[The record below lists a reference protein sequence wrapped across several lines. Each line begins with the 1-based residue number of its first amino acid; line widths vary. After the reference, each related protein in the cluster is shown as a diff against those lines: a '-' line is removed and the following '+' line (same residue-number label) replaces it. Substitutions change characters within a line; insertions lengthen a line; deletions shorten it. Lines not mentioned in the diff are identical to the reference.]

1 MLKDYSCGE
10 LRKVHVGKRVTL
22 AGWVHRRRDHGGLVF
37 IDLRDREGIVQ
48 VVFNPEVAKKAHEL
62 GYTLR
67 NEYVIKVVGEVAC
80 RPSGTENTG
89 LSTGEVEVL
98 CTDLKLLN
106 TSRTPPFYIN
116 ENVEVDENLF
126 LKYRYLHLRRPNM
139 RDNIILRHKV
149 VKFMRDFLD
158 AKGFVEI
165 ETPILMKSTPEGA
178 RDYLVPSRIYPG
190 KFYALPQS
198 PQQLKQLLM
207 VAGFEKYYQIARC
220 FRDEDLRADR
230 QPEFTQLDLE
240 MSFVEEEDILNLL
253 EEMFTVLVETIKPE
267 MKVLKPFVR
276 LSYNESIERYG
287 TDKPDIRFG
296 LELRDLSDIV
306 AYSDFAVF
314 RTSIQSGGKVRG
326 ICLPGCAGYSHKQL
340 EELTELAKG
349 YGAKGLI
356 TMALPSEKHLDME
369 QLTANKVKSVVAK
382 YLTDEQVRGILRR
395 FEAKSDDLIL
405 IVAGESKMVD
415 KVLDELRREMGR
427 RLNMSDPNLLA
438 FVFILGYPLLDWNDE
453 TKLWEPMHHPF
464 TAPYEDDISLL
475 DTDPGKARARH
486 YDIVCNGFELSSGS
500 IRIHNRSLQEKI
512 FRLLGYSS
520 DEIAARFGHFLEAL
534 DYGAPP
540 HGGIAPGIDRFVM
553 LLAGAANIREVIA
566 FPKNQNAVDVMS
578 DAPSPVPQQQ
588 LDELSLRLKEEA
600 LAEIKLKANS

>member
-1 MLKDYSCGE
+1 LLKDHSCGE
-10 LRKVHVGKRVTL
+10 LRKAHLGKRVEL
-22 AGWVHRRRDHGGLVF
+22 AGWVHRRRDHGGLIF

-48 VVFNPEVAKKAHEL
+48 VVFNPEISRKAHEL
-62 GYTLR
+62 GNTLR
-67 NEYVIKVVGEVAC
+67 NEYVINVVGEVAC
-80 RPSGTENTG
+80 RPPGTEN
-89 LSTGEVEVL
+89 LSLPTGEVEVI

-190 KFYALPQS
+190 RFYALPQS

-240 MSFVEEEDILNLL
+240 MSFVEEEDILSLL
-253 EEMFTVLVETIKPE
+253 EEMFTVLVETIKPD

-276 LSYNESIERYG
+276 LSYAESIERYG

-306 AYSDFAVF
+306 ADSDFTVF
-314 RTSIQSGGKVRG
+314 RSSIQNGGRVRG
-326 ICLPGCAGYSHKQL
+326 ICLPGCASYSHKQL
-340 EELTELAKG
+340 DELTELARS

-356 TMALPSEKHLDME
+356 TMALPSEKNLDIE
-369 QLTANKVKSVVAK
+369 QLTADRVKSVVAK
-382 YLTDEQVRGILRR
+382 YLTDEQVRKILRR
-395 FEAKSDDLIL
+395 FEAKSDALIL
-405 IVAGESKMVD
+405 IVAGDSKMVD
-415 KVLDELRREMGR
+415 KVLDELRREMGH
-427 RLNMSDPNLLA
+427 RLNMSDSNSLA
-438 FVFILGYPLLDWNDE
+438 FVFILGYPLLEWNDE

-464 TAPYEDDISLL
+464 TAPYDDDIPLL
-475 DTDPGKARARH
+475 DTNPGKVRARH
-486 YDIVCNGFELSSGS
+486 YDIVCNGYELSSGS
-500 IRIHNRSLQEKI
+500 IRIHDRSLQEKI

-520 DEIAARFGHFLEAL
+520 DEISARFGHFLEAL

-553 LLAGAANIREVIA
+553 LLAGAANIRDVIA

-600 LAEIKLKANS
+600 LADVKPQTNP

>member
-1 MLKDYSCGE
+1 MLKDHSCGE
-10 LRKVHVGKRVTL
+10 LRKEHIGERVTL
-22 AGWVHRRRDHGGLVF
+22 AGWVHRRRDHGGLIF
-37 IDLRDREGIVQ
+37 IDLRDRDGIVQ
-48 VVFNPEVAKKAHEL
+48 VVFNPEISKKAHEL
-62 GYTLR
+62 SNVLR
-67 NEYVIKVVGEVAC
+67 NEYVVKVVGEVAC
-80 RPSGTENTG
+80 RPSGTEN
-89 LSTGEVEVL
+89 LNLPTGEIEVISTEL
-98 CTDLKLLN
+98 QLLN
-106 TSRTPPFYIN
+106 TSMTPPFYIN
-116 ENVEVDENLF
+116 EDVEVDENLF

-139 RDNIILRHKV
+139 QGNILLRHKV

-165 ETPILMKSTPEGA
+165 ETPIMMKSTPEGA

-240 MSFVEEEDILNLL
+240 MSFVEEDDILSLL

-267 MKVLKPFVR
+267 MKVLKPFAR
-276 LSYNESIERYG
+276 LSYAESIERYG

-306 AYSDFAVF
+306 ADSEFGVF
-314 RTSIQSGGKVRG
+314 RSAIHGGGRVKG
-326 ICLPGCAGYSHKQL
+326 ICLPGCASYSHKQL
-340 EELTELAKG
+340 EELTETARG

-356 TMALPSEKHLDME
+356 TIALPSEEHPDIE
-369 QLTANKVKSVVAK
+369 QLTADKVKSVVAK
-382 YLTDEQVRGILRR
+382 YLTNEQIREISWR
-395 FEAKSDDLIL
+395 FEAKPGALIL
-405 IVAGESKMVD
+405 IVAGESKVVN

-427 RLNMSDPNLLA
+427 RLNMGDPNLLA
-438 FVFILGYPLLDWNDE
+438 FVFILGYPLFDWNDE

-464 TAPYEDDISLL
+464 TAPYEEDIALL
-475 DTDPGKARARH
+475 DTDPGKVRARH
-486 YDIVCNGFELSSGS
+486 YDIVCNGYELSSGS
-500 IRIHNRSLQEKI
+500 IRIHNRSLQQKV
-512 FRLLGYSS
+512 FSLLGYSD
-520 DEIAARFGHFLEAL
+520 DEIRTRFGYFLEAL

-578 DAPSPVPQQQ
+578 DAPSSVSQQQ
-588 LDELSLRLKEEA
+588 LNELHLNLKDE
-600 LAEIKLKANS
+600 KAS